1 MPAAVSALDSSV
13 LATLILLFGEEQKT
27 CASLKSSV
35 LMLLAGTGIPPAL
48 CPEVMVV
55 SLPIG
60 IGPDD
65 AHPKSIKAA
74 PMAIRCFNFPSLR
87 QTGVPSHLLLFQHYT
102 IILAILTNSKEYRP
116 PVQPVPSTEAGPKDP
131 QQTLP
136 DDCHY
141 GRAEQNQDEQ

>member
-13 LATLILLFGEEQKT
+13 LATLILLFGEAQKT

-35 LMLLAGTGIPPAL
+35 LMLLLAGTGIPPAL

-65 AHPKSIKAA
+65 VHSKSIKAA

-87 QTGVPSHLLLFQHYT
+87 QTGVPSRLLLFQHYT
-102 IILAILTNSKEYRP
+102 IILTILTNSKEYRP
-116 PVQPVPSTEAGPKDP
+116 PVQPAPSTEAGPKDP

-136 DDCHY
+136 DVCHC
-141 GRAEQNQDEQ
+141 GWAE